1 MLSKILNIQVFATES
16 IEFVLGIRLVMIRLV
31 ILQLKT
37 QVLWSK
43 VKPWIGLITRKLNRV
58 PRYKLS
64 ILYTNNCW
72 FVLYY
77 FNLL

>member
-16 IEFVLGIRLVMIRLV
+16 IEFVLGIRLV

-43 VKPWIGLITRKLNRV
+43 VKPWIGLITRELNRV

-64 ILYTNNCW
+64 TLYTNNCW